1 MTRSA
6 VNVSFYGRRGGT
18 GLAGVTL
25 GALLA
30 LGVGAGCSK
39 STVQDGGVDISGA
52 SLTNGQVAQVL
63 KSVND
68 AEIAQ
73 AQIALMKYA
82 LMDVKNYAQRMQDDH
97 TAANQRQATLF
108 QQNNITLADSAVNTT
123 LVQHAAANTAQ
134 LNTVGNYDLATSV
147 EDGGV
152 VVPDGGGNAASL
164 FDKTYIDIQYR
175 EHDEV
180 LTVIDTA
187 LLKAVQNEPLRNE
200 LNTTRTAVQD
210 HRDMAKTLRD
220 RIGTP

>member
-1 MTRSA
+1 MTQSA
-6 VNVSFYGRRGGT
+6 ENVSFYGRRGGT

-30 LGVGAGCSK
+30 LGVGSGCSK
-39 STVQDGGVDISGA
+39 STVQ
-52 SLTNGQVAQVL
+52 
-63 KSVND
+63 
-68 AEIAQ
+68 
-73 AQIALMKYA
+73 
-82 LMDVKNYAQRMQDDH
+82 
-97 TAANQRQATLF
+97 
-108 QQNNITLADSAVNTT
+108 
-123 LVQHAAANTAQ
+123 
-134 LNTVGNYDLATSV
+134 
-147 EDGGV
+147 DGGV